1 MQIQAE
7 IEPSQS
13 LLPATNGFHG
23 GQIVARRDMNI
34 LQATK
39 SYEDWM
45 RTCTTLV
52 ESQIRDKH
60 ARMKEDLLL
69 FFPRHFLPLGPT
81 VARGLW
87 RSEQRS

>member
-1 MQIQAE
+1 
-7 IEPSQS
+7 
-13 LLPATNGFHG
+13 
-23 GQIVARRDMNI
+23 MNI

-60 ARMKEDLLL
+60 TRMKEDLFT
-69 FFPRHFLPLGPT
+69 FF
-81 VARGLW
+81 RGLFTAGLNFGLK
-87 RSEQRS
+87 SAAI